1 MVFIFVP
8 SPITKV
14 PVPFLVNL
22 FVGAAPGVDNALIVK
37 LPLPLWLISILL
49 ESSRTAPTAPPI
61 VKFPAAPEFTVTF
74 DVICKFAA
82 VPSFDAVAKRIFKFV
97 SASTPK
103 VIERIVRTAP
113 KKEGNAVVELALAAL
128 KMRSVVLVKLGAELQ
143 LVEIPKF
150 PEVAPVQVCAWSEPL
165 WKLKAKRKAMA
176 ANDHGGRILFA
187 LRNFLSK
194 AREDLPCQ
202 HLLIVRTVEQRFSSA
217 KNTRFVVVLIAISNI
232 VEKVFMGSEENE
244 GLDIFPRGG
253 C

>member
-1 MVFIFVP
+1 
-8 SPITKV
+8 
-14 PVPFLVNL
+14 
-22 FVGAAPGVDNALIVK
+22 
-37 LPLPLWLISILL
+37 
-49 ESSRTAPTAPPI
+49 
-61 VKFPAAPEFTVTF
+61 
-74 DVICKFAA
+74 
-82 VPSFDAVAKRIFKFV
+82 
-97 SASTPK
+97 
-103 VIERIVRTAP
+103 
-113 KKEGNAVVELALAAL
+113 
-128 KMRSVVLVKLGAELQ
+128 
-143 LVEIPKF
+143 
-150 PEVAPVQVCAWSEPL
+150 
-165 WKLKAKRKAMA
+165 MA